1 MIIFLINLF
10 QDMNAAMPRAFAQP
24 DKFFNRLGFSP
35 FEGIFIM
42 LILPKITIVTMICQP
57 EPACLIL
64 T

>member
-35 FEGIFIM
+35 FEGF
-42 LILPKITIVTMICQP
+42 
-57 EPACLIL
+57 
-64 T
+64 